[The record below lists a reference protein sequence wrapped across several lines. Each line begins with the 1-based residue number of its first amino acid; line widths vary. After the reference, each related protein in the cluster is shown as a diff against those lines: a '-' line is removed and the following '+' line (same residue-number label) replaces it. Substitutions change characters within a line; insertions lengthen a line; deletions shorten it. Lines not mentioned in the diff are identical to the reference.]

1 MVVRR
6 QKKQRR
12 GERTYHGSHKKWRG
26 GGSRGGR
33 GMAGLHKH
41 KWTRTVKYMPDH
53 FGKRGF
59 ISPTS
64 KKIRAI
70 NLKDLD
76 QMTEKLLE
84 QKLVEK
90 EGNKIKVDLEKIGY
104 DKLLGSGKVTKPLI
118 VEGKYFSKNAV
129 KKLEESGGHAIV
141 KMPNLK
147 IKEK

>member
-53 FGKRGF
+53 FGKSGF

-70 NLKDLD
+70 NIKDLD
-76 QMTEKLLE
+76 QMME
-84 QKLVEK
+84 KLVEK
-90 EGNKIKVDLEKIGY
+90 KLVAKEGDKIKVDLEKIGY
-104 DKLLGSGKVTKPLI
+104 DKLLGSGKATRPFI
-118 VEGKYFSKNAV
+118 IEAKYFSKSAV
-129 KKLEESGGHAIV
+129 KKVENAGGQVIV
-141 KMPNLK
+141 KNTQSK
-147 IKEK
+147 N